1 MAERMRRA
9 VTVPLVL
16 LAFIVA
22 RSATAA
28 PHARNQGRRL
38 SVGPGALMV
47 LTDPELDRVV
57 VYDIAGEQPRK
68 RVSFG
73 EPGQKP
79 GQLASPHGA
88 AISARGDLFVADTLN
103 HRVQAFDLSATL
115 EGWPGR
121 LLRTWGG
128 FGAGP
133 GQLDAPQAGLALPPA
148 EAQQKRVFVVDTG
161 NHRVQ
166 AFDLDGAPSALV
178 IGGRGGAPGRLDT
191 PTGVA
196 FDPTGRYLYVSESG
210 NHRVSAF
217 SADSGAFLFAFG
229 ADVLRAPAGI
239 AADSRGDLLVTDAGT
254 RLVHRFR
261 PEPADQPRG
270 ARAIGSWG
278 RSGGGDGEWTS
289 PQAIAIDARDRV
301 YVADRATARCQVF
314 TADGSYL
321 GRFGEDLALGY
332 PKDAPPGHGGPG
344 SPTREACSNG
354 GRYHVRVR
362 APEPFPTNEMFAL
375 TAEVE
380 EGCDAPR
387 RPAQRA
393 HLRVDGGMPAHR
405 HGMNTEPVV
414 TPLGGGRYEVKGL
427 LLHMLGYW
435 ELYFDVT
442 DAGVTERAQ
451 IDVVLE

>member
-9 VTVPLVL
+9 VAAPLVL
-16 LAFIVA
+16 LAFLPA
-22 RSATAA
+22 RQAA
-28 PHARNQGRRL
+28 AGSTVQNHGRRL
-38 SVGPGALMV
+38 SVGPGDFLV
-47 LTDPELDRVV
+47 LTDPDLDRVV
-57 VYDIAGEQPRK
+57 VYDLAGDRPRK
-68 RVSFG
+68 RVAFG

-88 AISARGDLFVADTLN
+88 AISPRGDLFVADTFN

-121 LLRTWGG
+121 LLRSWGG
-128 FGAGP
+128 FGSGP
-133 GQLDAPQAGLALPPA
+133 GDFDAPQAGMAVPPA
-148 EAQQKRVFVVDTG
+148 GAQQKRVFVVDTG

-166 AFDLDGAPSALV
+166 AFDLDGAPTGLV
-178 IGGRGGAPGRLDT
+178 IGGRGDAPGRLDT

-196 FDPTGRYLYVSESG
+196 FDPTGRHLYVSESG
-210 NHRVSAF
+210 NRRVSAF
-217 SADSGAFLFAFG
+217 SADTGAFLFAFG
-229 ADVLRAPAGI
+229 ANVLRAPAGI

-261 PEPADQPRG
+261 PEPAADPRG

-289 PQAIAIDARDRV
+289 PRAIAIDARDRV
-301 YVADRATARCQVF
+301 YVADRDGTRCQVF

-321 GRFGEDLALGY
+321 GRFGEDLAPGY
-332 PKDAPPGHGGPG
+332 PKDAPPGHGEPG
-344 SPTREACSNG
+344 SPTREICSNG
-354 GRYHVRVR
+354 GRYHVHVH
-362 APEPFPTNEMFAL
+362 APEPFPTNEMFTL

-380 EGCDAPR
+380 EGCDPPR
-387 RPAQRA
+387 RPAAPRV
-393 HLRVDGGMPAHR
+393 RVDGGMPAHR
-405 HGMNTEPVV
+405 HGMNTDPVV

-427 LLHMLGYW
+427 LLHMLGHW
-435 ELYFDVT
+435 ELYFDLT

-451 IDVVLE
+451 LDVVLE